1 MAVLHVLNAAAREA
15 LTAGHLAHMVTVDP
29 DGTPQ
34 VTIVWTGL
42 EGDEIVTG
50 HIMKTKKVRNV
61 ERDPRVTFSLQTG
74 GRNEMGLDN
83 YLVVHGTAQIQEGGA
98 PELLQRLAEVYLG
111 PGIPF
116 PPMPDPPPGYV
127 LRTTPTRVL
136 GVGPWSP

>member
-1 MAVLHVLNAAAREA
+1 MAVLNDAARTA

-34 VTIVWTGL
+34 VTLVWTGL
-42 EGDEIVTG
+42 DGDEIVTG
-50 HIMKTKKVRNV
+50 HLMASKKVRNV
-61 ERDPRVTFSLQTG
+61 GRDPRVSFSVQTG
-74 GRNEMGLDN
+74 GRNEIGLDN
-83 YLVVHGTAQIQEGGA
+83 YLVVHGTAKVQEGGA

-116 PPMPDPPPGYV
+116 PPMPDPPPGFV

-136 GVGPWSP
+136 GVGPWQD

>member
-1 MAVLHVLNAAAREA
+1 MLNEAARQA
-15 LTAGHLAHMVTVDP
+15 LTAGHLAHLVTLDP
-29 DGTPQ
+29 DGAPQ

-50 HIMKTKKVRNV
+50 HLMASKKVRNV
-61 ERDPRVTFSLQTG
+61 QRDPRVSLSVETG

-83 YLVVHGTAQIQEGGA
+83 YLVVHGTARIQEGGA

-111 PGIPF
+111 PGVRF
-116 PPMPDPPPGYV
+116 PPMDDPPPGFV

-136 GVGPWSP
+136 GVGPWED